1 MVAFNREKKI
11 LTYRV
16 FLSEKQ
22 EGGFTVT
29 APALPSCVTYG

>member
-1 MVAFNREKKI
+1 MVAFNRVKKI
-11 LTYRV
+11 LTCRV